1 MSRYVA
7 PLAGLA
13 RVRPATPQLAR
24 GVSLIEALVAFAVL
38 AFGMLGVAG
47 MQATL
52 RYNGD
57 IAKQRSEAVR
67 IAQESLEDLRSFS
80 VLAPTPGHAQSYAA
94 IASAP
99 QAVVPGYTTNT
110 EYHRSGTVGESAP
123 LNTQPATKT
132 LVADVQWTDRSGTL
146 QTVRLASMVAGVA
159 PELAATLVAPG
170 SGLPTRNPLGRHRGI
185 PPQARDF
192 GNGSSGFVPPQAVG
206 GTVGWLF
213 DNVTGLF
220 KLCTTFVQNNAALQL
235 ADLFCNNAQNYML
248 VSGYVRY
255 ATQAVQPQAADVDD
269 AAALGPDFA
278 LPGIAVVQTAPAAF
292 AGTYGCYLALGN
304 AATFRD
310 YYCGVPI
317 LVEVNGVP
325 VQPKWSGSIQFGAPL
340 ALAVNAADAAANRY
354 RVCRYFAAANY
365 ANVTTALQNQNFVII
380 KAGDGANAFSCPAG
394 VTWTHQPPP

>member
-1 MSRYVA
+1 MIDRTAAAS
-7 PLAGLA
+7 GTA
-13 RVRPATPQLAR
+13 RVGTAAPRAAR

-38 AFGMLGVAG
+38 AFGMLGVVG

-110 EYHRSGTVGESAP
+110 EYHRSSTVSESAP

-132 LVADVQWTDRSGTL
+132 LVADVEWTDRSGAV
-146 QTVRLASMVAGVA
+146 QSVRLTSMVAGVA

-170 SGLPTRNPLGRHRGI
+170 AGVPSRNPLGRHRGI

-192 GNGSSGFVPPQAVG
+192 GNGQSGFLPPQPAGV
-206 GTVGWLF
+206 TVGWLF

-220 KLCTTFVQNNAALQL
+220 QLCATVVQDNALLQR
-235 ADLFCNNAQNYML
+235 ADLVCNPAQNYML
-248 VSGYVRY
+248 LGGYLRY

-278 LPGIAVVQTAPAAF
+278 LPAIAVVQTAPAAL
-292 AGTYGCYLALGN
+292 AGTRGCYVSLVN

-317 LVEVNGVP
+317 DI

-394 VTWTHQPPP
+394 VTWLHQPPP